1 MTCEDPAVN
10 RLTTPLLLVSAT
22 LFPTATAFGQGTLH
36 RFDGEVNG
44 DLAGYGVADAGD
56 IDQDGFPDFIVGAK
70 IGKNPSGIATGYAKI
85 YSGVDESVLYSFY
98 GQAATDFFGVAVSA
112 AGDIDGDGTPDVI
125 VGAPQENSGG
135 HNDNG
140 SARVFSGQDGSTLFT
155 FTGEHGN
162 IDFGSSVRDAGDVNN
177 DGWPDIVV
185 GAWRDHPNGG
195 INEGSAS
202 VYSGLDGTRLYFFPG
217 DAAGDELGF
226 SVSGAGDTNA
236 DGYADIIVATLDID
250 DIVLDGGGARLF
262 SGQTGAT
269 LAQFYGDSFADWYG
283 YAVTGL
289 GDLNGDGHDD
299 LLVGAPRDDN
309 NGDDSGMIRVF
320 SGIDHSMM
328 FQVDG
333 VIKSRFGWSVAD
345 ADDVNGDGTPDLIV
359 GAPWEASQ
367 SGRVYVLSGTD
378 GATLHTLSGPLYSN
392 FGYFVSSARD
402 ANRDTVPD
410 VIAGAPF
417 DDTFGNNM
425 GSAHVISVACGA
437 ANAFAIGCAGSG
449 GFVPTLDVT
458 GCRTPGGNIA
468 LEIDQ
473 ALGGTFAVLFL
484 GAGQNDLAYGG
495 ACPLNIAPLYATVLP
510 LMLAGSGAGNGS
522 ISLPATVPNEII
534 APVTI
539 NLQAL
544 IADPSAPGGA
554 AQTNALELQI
564 G

>member
-1 MTCEDPAVN
+1 MN
-10 RLTTPLLLVSAT
+10 RLHAPLLLISCSF
-22 LFPTATAFGQGTLH
+22 FPASSTFGQGLLH
-36 RFDGEVNG
+36 RFDGVVDG
-44 DLAGYGVADAGD
+44 DLAGFAVADAGD
-56 IDQDGFPDFIVGAK
+56 LDHDGFPDFIVGAK
-70 IGKNPSGIATGYAKI
+70 VGKDPGGAATGYAKV
-85 YSGVDESVLYSFY
+85 YSGIDESVLFAFY
-98 GQAATDFFGVAVSA
+98 GQQSTDFFGHSVST
-112 AGDIDGDGTPDVI
+112 AGDVDGDGTPDFV

-140 SARVFSGQDGSTLFT
+140 SARVYSGADGTVLFT
-155 FTGEHGN
+155 FVGDHGN
-162 IDFGSSVRDAGDVNN
+162 IDYGYSVRDAGDVDN
-177 DGWPDIVV
+177 DGWPDVVV

-202 VYSGLDGTRLYFFPG
+202 VYSGQTGQRLYYFQG

-236 DGYADIIVATLDID
+236 DGYDDVIVATLDID

-262 SGQTGAT
+262 SGQDGSI
-269 LAQFYGDSFADWYG
+269 LAQFYGDSTADWYG

-289 GDLNGDGHDD
+289 GDLDADGYDD
-299 LLVGAPRDDN
+299 VLVGAPRDDN

-320 SGIDHSMM
+320 SGQTHAMM

-333 VIKSRFGWSVAD
+333 TIKSRFGWSVAD
-345 ADDVNGDGTPDLIV
+345 ADDVNGDSIPDLIV

-367 SGRVYVLSGTD
+367 SGRVHVLSGAD
-378 GATLHTLSGPLYSN
+378 GQTLHTLEGPNYSN
-392 FGYFVSSARD
+392 FGFFVSSARD

-410 VIAGAPF
+410 VIVGAPF
-417 DDTFGNNM
+417 DDTYGDNM
-425 GSAHVISVACGA
+425 GSAHVISVACGSSTPFGA
-437 ANAFAIGCAGSG
+437 GCAGSG

-458 GCRTPGGNIA
+458 GCRTPGGNIT

-484 GAGQNDLAYGG
+484 GAGHDDLAYGG
-495 ACPLNIAPLYATVLP
+495 ACPLNIAPLYTPVLP
-510 LMLAGSGAGNGS
+510 LMLGGAGDGNGS
-522 ISLPATVPNEII
+522 ISLSTTVPKEIL
-534 APVTI
+534 APVTL

-544 IADPSAPGGA
+544 VADPSAAGGA
-554 AQTNALELQI
+554 AQTNALELVI